1 MSRALAAVAA
11 VFLLSVVCSP
21 ASANWFGKRGDKDD
35 LFSLLLQQQ
44 QQQPTHA
51 DSSVVPLASSGAE
64 EAMFAIENIVQ
75 AWRQH
80 RSEKLARSTQG

>member
-1 MSRALAAVAA
+1 MSRTLAAITL

-21 ASANWFGKRGDKDD
+21 ASANWFGKRGDKDG

-44 QQQPTHA
+44 PAHT
-51 DSSVVPLASSGAE
+51 DDSVVPLASSGAE
-64 EAMFAIENIVQ
+64 DAMFAIENIVK

-80 RSEKLARSTQG
+80 RSEKLSRSTQG